1 MQNRP
6 PKRAATVANG
16 SDLAGDHLR
25 KVGEARHKGN
35 ADFPPHAEFHLTT
48 AWDNVKLPP
57 IRLS

>member
-35 ADFPPHAEFHLTT
+35 ADFPHT
-48 AWDNVKLPP
+48 
-57 IRLS
+57 LSFI